1 MKIAEV
7 LARVDDEKLNQY
19 DARVKT
25 AWLSEVEGMVVD
37 DILNA
42 AEGNDIEFDGYDYDR
57 DSEKTLMVPE
67 RFGDIYV
74 NYLAAK
80 IDYKNEETE
89 RYNNSVA
96 AYEAS
101 FQAFASYYRRNH
113 MPKEKAQF
121 RGW

>member
-1 MKIAEV
+1 MFSFFWSFH
-7 LARVDDEKLNQY
+7 LY
-19 DARVKT
+19 
-25 AWLSEVEGMVVD
+25 
-37 DILNA
+37 
-42 AEGNDIEFDGYDYDR
+42 
-57 DSEKTLMVPE
+57 
-67 RFGDIYV
+67 GDIYV

-113 MPKEKAQF
+113 MPKEKSTSLGGGKM
-121 RGW
+121 RLPNS

>member
-1 MKIAEV
+1 MKIVEV

-42 AEGNDIEFDGYDYDR
+42 AEGNEIEFDGYDYDR
-57 DSEKTLMVPE
+57 DSEKTLMVPD

-113 MPKEKAQF
+113 MPK
-121 RGW
+121 